1 MKKKIIILLP
11 KSDNENL
18 VNNFC
23 YNLST
28 TKFDLKIYK
37 IIDNKINISINRLL
51 IELILFFEKK
61 LNKSPLLKLNKIKIN
76 YIDNFNMIFNGKNNF
91 CDIFINL
98 TENKMTI
105 KQRKLLK
112 SVYLSTACFNKNFFS
127 SMGIG
132 AVMNSDD
139 YTYFSSQIIKLD
151 GSKCYSN
158 SSMATLNSFY
168 LNKTELIQ
176 NSLFQLLNIIE
187 NLNLKRFI
195 LDKNRNIIESKINY
209 MKLVYFIFKKIINR
223 LYKKEYTWSIYFKL
237 NKSKNYLKNF
247 NFKKIIKI
255 TNIPGK
261 YLADPFLFKNNDRN
275 YLFAEEYDIK
285 SKIGCIVAYQLSLYS
300 GTYIR
305 LGKILSEKFHLSF
318 PYIFRDKEKIYM
330 IPETSENNDIRLYE
344 CIKFPYDWKLK
355 KILIKNIK
363 AVDTI
368 VFKKNNFWWLIT
380 ATANGKSNQFIKF
393 NVFYSYNGFLGN
405 KWIEMKN
412 SNSYLNEE
420 KSRNGGFIK
429 YKDSIF
435 RVNQKSSFNNYGN
448 KIQINQIVNIDTNDY
463 REKIKKNISVK
474 NLGASNIRGIH
485 HLSFNDDFTAFDLKS

>member
-1 MKKKIIILLP
+1 M
-11 KSDNENL
+11 
-18 VNNFC
+18 
-23 YNLST
+23 
-28 TKFDLKIYK
+28 
-37 IIDNKINISINRLL
+37 
-51 IELILFFEKK
+51 
-61 LNKSPLLKLNKIKIN
+61 
-76 YIDNFNMIFNGKNNF
+76 
-91 CDIFINL
+91 
-98 TENKMTI
+98 
-105 KQRKLLK
+105 
-112 SVYLSTACFNKNFFS
+112 
-127 SMGIG
+127 
-132 AVMNSDD
+132 
-139 YTYFSSQIIKLD
+139 
-151 GSKCYSN
+151 
-158 SSMATLNSFY
+158 
-168 LNKTELIQ
+168 
-176 NSLFQLLNIIE
+176 
-187 NLNLKRFI
+187 
-195 LDKNRNIIESKINY
+195 
-209 MKLVYFIFKKIINR
+209 
-223 LYKKEYTWSIYFKL
+223 
-237 NKSKNYLKNF
+237 
-247 NFKKIIKI
+247 
-255 TNIPGK
+255 
-261 YLADPFLFKNNDRN
+261 
-275 YLFAEEYDIK
+275 
-285 SKIGCIVAYQLSLYS
+285 
-300 GTYIR
+300 
-305 LGKILSEKFHLSF
+305 SEKFHLSF